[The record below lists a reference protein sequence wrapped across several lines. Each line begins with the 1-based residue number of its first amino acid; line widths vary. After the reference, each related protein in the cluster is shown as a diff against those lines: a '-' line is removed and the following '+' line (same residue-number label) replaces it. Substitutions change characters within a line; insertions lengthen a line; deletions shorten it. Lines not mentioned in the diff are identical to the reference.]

1 MDLKITRQNGDTFT
15 LGEHGVEVS
24 DVVISGVEM
33 EEQSQNIQG
42 LHGSFDMGATY
53 KGREIS
59 VPFSFQGQNMASYP
73 IFRDLIYKL
82 TTSTE
87 SYYIQELRRP
97 QVEGYTFK
105 DTKGSNAITVDEYGR
120 ETVFDTP
127 QSNND
132 VNTGKRYLV
141 RLSGATEI
149 EQSKHNAKGKGELTF
164 HTTELPFAESV
175 GTSLDLEREGLT
187 YNENSVWAYGMG
199 LIRNP
204 ETRQYTFDLSRA
216 GVFDVYNFGDVP
228 IDQLNQYLKI
238 SVTFNEDISGYF
250 KFGFNDIGAK
260 IDSRIAPLRAGD
272 ELTYENGAYFRNG
285 ENITHATNYY
295 EPELNVGLNKLKL
308 NKLYNAELKVD
319 CRYYYL

>member
-1 MDLKITRQNGDTFT
+1 M
-15 LGEHGVEVS
+15 
-24 DVVISGVEM
+24 ISGVEM
-33 EEQSQNIQG
+33 EEQTQSIQG

-73 IFRDLIYKL
+73 LFRDLIYKL

-105 DTKGSNAITVDEYGR
+105 DTKNSNAITVDQYGR
-120 ETVFDTP
+120 ETVIDTP

-149 EQSKHNAKGKGELTF
+149 EQSAHASKGKGELSF

-175 GTSLDLEREGLT
+175 GTSLDLEREGLA
-187 YNENSVWAYGMG
+187 YDESSVWAYGMG
-199 LIRNP
+199 LSRDP
-204 ETRQYTFDLSRA
+204 ATRQYTFDLSVS
-216 GVFDVYNFGDVP
+216 GIFDVYNFGDVP
-228 IDQLNQYLKI
+228 IDQLNQYFKI
-238 SVTFNEDISGYF
+238 SVTFNEDIDGYF
-250 KFGFNDIGAK
+250 KFGFNDIGAE
-260 IDSRIAPLRAGD
+260 IDSRIAPIKTGD
-272 ELTYENGAYFRNG
+272 ILTCENGAYFING
-285 ENITHATNYY
+285 QNITHATNYY

-308 NKLYNAELKVD
+308 NRLYDAELKVD